1 MQVVIPAVTPL
12 TFPLVTGSRNLPRP
26 LPGLGCVRV
35 GRGTAHS
42 PLCNS
47 DDPETSHCGAVGA
60 SYCRHAEALLLLS
73 NHV

>member
-60 SYCRHAEALLLLS
+60 SYCRRAEALLLLS